1 MADDSPSITSGVRLT
16 DTQRAILVALC
27 RSRADGN
34 RYATPATNQEIA
46 AEVFLSVDAVKAHLR
61 ALYRKFGV
69 EPLPHNQKRAR
80 LVELVI
86 EGELVS
92 AEGEAGDSALPPAE
106 PQQPAADAPAPPA
119 PATAPRSGRLP
130 SLPWIALAAALLG
143 AAVLALVLTGALS
156 SDSSGGTAE
165 KPSTPAAYRTAVNGY
180 CRLALEGQSSAS
192 GGSTTDRA
200 REYLGVIETM
210 SGRLE
215 SLTPPPGTSHGL
227 ALFRTGLARGADYT
241 SVVAQG
247 PPSPESRESAKVV
260 AQLTLAAGQVQA
272 GAIGYGLSRNCSAI
286 GSRVIAG
293 SARNAAIN
301 P

>member
-1 MADDSPSITSGVRLT
+1 MRLT

-27 RSRADGN
+27 RPRADGN

-80 LVELVI
+80 LVELVM

-92 AEGEAGDSALPPAE
+92 AEGEAGDGALPAAE
-106 PQQPAADAPAPPA
+106 PQQPAADAPAQSVLAAA
-119 PATAPRSGRLP
+119 PGSGRRP

-143 AAVLALVLTGALS
+143 AVALALVLAGVLS
-156 SDSSGGTAE
+156 SGSSGGAAE
-165 KPSTPAAYRTAVNGY
+165 EPSTPAAYRTEVNGY

-192 GGSTTDRA
+192 GGTAERA
-200 REYLGVIETM
+200 RDYLGVIETM

-215 SLTPPPGTSHGL
+215 SLTPPPGTSHDL

-241 SVVAQG
+241 SVVAQR
-247 PPSPESRESAKVV
+247 PPSPGSRQSANAV

-272 GAIGYGLSRNCSAI
+272 GAIGYGLSRDCSAI

-293 SARNAAIN
+293 SARNAAVN